1 MEHDEAIR
9 SQAAE
14 RYAARELLPAER
26 TAFEAHFF
34 DCPECADEVRI
45 EMQLVA
51 NLRGVLREMRA
62 EQGRAPAAAKFWGK
76 WRRRCR
82 PQPAIAFSFAVSLAL
97 AAGLGYV
104 LLTGA
109 HPAAAPHFVAVYF
122 APGPAHGAADVHVL
136 PKGETTYGVRFPAP
150 SAAIQSYT
158 CEILDASG
166 KRESA
171 RTLPALASLDG
182 FLWLDVPV
190 DGLPG
195 GVHTLVVRGS
205 GGETFSWSKFRT
217 TR

>member
-62 EQGRAPAAAKFWGK
+62 EQGRASAGATFWGK
-76 WRRRCR
+76 WRGRFR
-82 PQPAIAFSFAVSLAL
+82 PRPAMAFSFAANLAL
-97 AAGLGYV
+97 AAVLGYV
-104 LLTGA
+104 LPTRAHHDTG
-109 HPAAAPHFVAVYF
+109 PHFVAVYF

-136 PKGETTYGVRFPAP
+136 PKGETSYGVRFPAP
-150 SAAIQSYT
+150 GAAIQSYN
-158 CEILDASG
+158 CEILDAAG

-171 RTLPALASLDG
+171 HTLPAPASQDG
-182 FLWLDVPV
+182 FLCLYIPV
-190 DGLPG
+190 DRLPG
-195 GVHTLVVRGS
+195 GVHTLVVRGA
-205 GGETFSWSKFRT
+205 GGETFSWSKFRIPH
-217 TR
+217 